1 VTAVPHNPQ
10 VEAGLIGRLLREP
23 ARIGE
28 VVGTLLEVQHFY
40 LAAHRLLYGA
50 IIESFFAD
58 DPIDATVIGELR
70 AKPLSRLWS
79 VPEDKVAS
87 YVAAIGTD
95 APSGSPVA
103 HAHLIKRDADY
114 RALLKLSDEIREHVE
129 AEKLSPEEIA
139 GVTSQ
144 TATAV
149 ATSSV
154 IAQEQL
160 VSFGDAG
167 RAFIL
172 EARQAQ
178 QTREAGLQLGAYFGL
193 RAIDDY
199 TSGLRGGEV
208 LMAGGEPGVGKSA
221 VFWKAALN
229 FAAHQGTLPVD
240 KRVGTLI
247 LSLEMGA
254 STSSQRFA
262 SMLTGTGGTDL
273 RTGDFTADQLQA
285 IVGEWRTRAEVP
297 LWLNYAPTLRASQMR
312 ALISEGIRRHNVGL
326 VVIDHFRMFD
336 LDRRLEN
343 KLDEDEEKVRFL
355 KEQLA
360 GSFNVAVV
368 CLAHTRKPQPGSN
381 GRPRMEDLRGSYQ
394 VAAHADF
401 VGFVYR
407 PAMYAKQ
414 KELDAGEVVDTDA
427 EMIWAKNRHGKPGSR
442 EFYFAPERMFIAN

>member
-247 LSLEMGA
+247 LSLE
-254 STSSQRFA
+254 
-262 SMLTGTGGTDL
+262 
-273 RTGDFTADQLQA
+273 
-285 IVGEWRTRAEVP
+285 
-297 LWLNYAPTLRASQMR
+297 
-312 ALISEGIRRHNVGL
+312 
-326 VVIDHFRMFD
+326 
-336 LDRRLEN
+336 N